1 VLVGADSRVSL
12 INIITN
18 RNVLSE
24 DERMDSVLLA
34 LAELKQIKDILTGL
48 LPLETP
54 DAFDSFH
61 SPITSAAA
69 TASSD
74 SVPTLA
80 PHIFADLD
88 AGATT
93 DADAD
98 AASAAAAASDDP
110 LETSTGETQE

>member
-1 VLVGADSRVSL
+1 MEYQRLGDL
-12 INIITN
+12 PF
-18 RNVLSE
+18 
-24 DERMDSVLLA
+24 SVDTRG
-34 LAELKQIKDILTGL
+34 QIKDILTSL

-54 DAFDSFH
+54 DSFDSFH

-80 PHIFADLD
+80 PHTFADLD

-98 AASAAAAASDDP
+98 AASAAASASASDDP
-110 LETSTGETQE
+110 LETSTAETQE